1 MYSPWLRRL
10 PALPVAAPIH
20 GRRQRGGT
28 EAHGAELFAVAGPAL
43 VFPPRH
49 FGGVA
54 VQVLPADP
62 VILAP
67 LRTAQTGEIGLS
79 LVGAGVIR
87 AVGFL
92 VVDALHVEAGM

>member
-1 MYSPWLRRL
+1 MFSALCGPATL
-10 PALPVAAPIH
+10 PISRPIH

-28 EAHGAELFAVAGPAL
+28 EANGAALFAVAGPAL

-54 VQVLPADP
+54 VQVLAADP

-67 LRTAQTGEIGLS
+67 LRTTQTGAYVCLPQ
-79 LVGAGVIR
+79 VRQMA
-87 AVGFL
+87 
-92 VVDALHVEAGM
+92 